1 MRFRLGSIS
10 SVPRANRIDYQSMV
24 VSSDIRQPG
33 ADGETRVV
41 VSGGAG
47 GTMNKHSEM
56 TPFKFVDGTTSVA
69 HQLRAEL
76 LRAIISLELKPGTR
90 ISEVEVAER
99 YGVSRQPVR
108 EAVIAL
114 AQTGLV
120 KTMPQRGTSVVPI
133 SVRQMLEARFVR
145 EAIEVAV
152 AQRAAQSMLPQV
164 RMQLEGIIAQ
174 QEIAVAA
181 SDRDTFFRYD
191 EAFHSALCEGIGSA
205 LAWESIRNVKVHM
218 DRVCSLTLK
227 DADSMRPLVAEHRTI
242 LAAIDARDEMAAA
255 ESMSRH
261 LHGIFTSLPKLEA
274 DKPELIQ

>member
-1 MRFRLGSIS
+1 
-10 SVPRANRIDYQSMV
+10 
-24 VSSDIRQPG
+24 
-33 ADGETRVV
+33 
-41 VSGGAG
+41 
-47 GTMNKHSEM
+47 MNKLSGM
-56 TPFKFVDGTTSVA
+56 ATFKFVEGSTSVA

-120 KTMPQRGTSVVPI
+120 RTMPQRGTAVVPI
-133 SVRQMLEARFVR
+133 SVSQMLDARFVR

-152 AQRAAQSMLPQV
+152 ARQAARSILPQV
-164 RMQLEGIIAQ
+164 RMQLDTIIAQ

-191 EAFHSALCEGIGSA
+191 EAFHAALCEGIGSA
-205 LAWESIRNVKVHM
+205 TSWESIRNVKVHM

-227 DADSMRPLVAEHRTI
+227 DADSMRPLVAEHRAI
-242 LAAIDARDEMAAA
+242 LAAIDAHDEVAAA
-255 ESMSRH
+255 TSMSTH
-261 LHGIFTSLPKLEA
+261 LHGILTSLPTLEA
-274 DKPELIQ
+274 EHPELFQ